1 MCLLS
6 WIGCYCENYISF
18 CFLDLCKNNVIC
30 YDVEDMFFC
39 ICDKK
44 FIGRY
49 CDVDINECQIILLC
63 KYGGFCV
70 NIYGFFVCICLVVWM
85 GELCEVDVDECK
97 NNFCL

>member
-49 CDVDINECQIILLC
+49 CDVDINEC
-63 KYGGFCV
+63 
-70 NIYGFFVCICLVVWM
+70 
-85 GELCEVDVDECK
+85 
-97 NNFCL
+97 